1 MNDANAV
8 STYLFPDVT
17 YSNGATAD
25 GTPIKLLNSM
35 FNTVDYIVIN
45 QFDLVAIHPECYETR
60 ETITVEESS
69 LVAQDFIIGADSSV
83 D

>member
-1 MNDANAV
+1 
-8 STYLFPDVT
+8 
-17 YSNGATAD
+17 
-25 GTPIKLLNSM
+25 M